1 MDSRTTPTGSKN
13 ATPEKSRSPI
23 EPRRDAIRILPI
35 QPASP
40 QVSNFNSSVI
50 GSPLSLDTILMS
62 QPHVGARDGS
72 DTPSSTVV
80 EFGDISNGI
89 PSATEL
95 IRAFSQPRRRSRSAS
110 KAESKDGRQ
119 DRHRSK
125 SRGAPQSAHVEK
137 EKERSMSS
145 HRAVSKTRESHEART
160 RSAERSTHGD
170 KGLANERVALFLQS
184 MAPKEPNPSDQ
195 DKVLKM
201 ENRGLYQRV
210 AALQCVER
218 ELLAE
223 TQVLSR
229 QLAADKQHH
238 NARRQHYRD
247 ELRKKEVQVRE
258 LEAKIRLLEGTSA
271 PKLDPLLADDEIA
284 AWFQNNDAAWHAWAE
299 KYGHREPE
307 RLTTGLHPMQ
317 LSELHDGVCDFI
329 QLTDEGKLPPDLWT
343 GGIDAVRTLL
353 HGMLT
358 HFICAEAFTTPFWVF
373 DATTIGVLESPAT
386 LTSMKGPLTPA
397 FRADFGLFSDIS
409 PMRPNMATPGSPHY
423 PPTLITSMFPPIGG
437 VSSALGL
444 PGRREVDHLY
454 DMLSRGEIAAQSQR
468 PQASGRHSN
477 SLSSTTRVCRSEPT

>member
-1 MDSRTTPTGSKN
+1 MDGSATPTGSQN
-13 ATPEKSRSPI
+13 AMPEKSRSPI

-40 QVSNFNSSVI
+40 TSAI

-62 QPHVGARDGS
+62 QSHGGARDGS

-110 KAESKDGRQ
+110 KAEAKDSRQ

-145 HRAVSKTRESHEART
+145 SRAVSKTREPNDART
-160 RSAERSTHGD
+160 RSAERSTD
-170 KGLANERVALFLQS
+170 AEKGLANERVAMFLQS
-184 MAPKEPNPSDQ
+184 MAPRVPNPSDQ

-229 QLAADKQHH
+229 QLAADRQHH

-247 ELRKKEVQVRE
+247 ELRKKEVQVRA
-258 LEAKIRLLEGTSA
+258 LEAKIRLLEGTLA

-284 AWFQNNDAAWHAWAE
+284 SWFENHDTAWHAWAE
-299 KYGHREPE
+299 EYGHRDPE

-317 LSELHDGVCDFI
+317 LSELHEGVCDFI
-329 QLTDEGKLPPDLWT
+329 QFTDEGKLPLDLWT

-353 HGMLT
+353 HGMLA
-358 HFICAEAFTTPFWVF
+358 HFICNEAFASPFWVF
-373 DATTIGVLESPAT
+373 DATSIGVLESPAT
-386 LTSMKGPLTPA
+386 LPSMKGSLTPA

-409 PMRPNMATPGSPHY
+409 PMRPNMATSGSPHY
-423 PPTLITSMFPPIGG
+423 PPTLITSMIPPLGG
-437 VSSALGL
+437 ASSSLGL
-444 PGRREVDHLY
+444 PGRREMDHMY
-454 DMLSRGEIAAQSQR
+454 HMLSQGKMPRKANVLK
-468 PQASGRHSN
+468 HSSRRSN
-477 SLSSTTRVCRSEPT
+477 LLFSTTRVRRSEPA

>member
-1 MDSRTTPTGSKN
+1 MDGRTTPTGSKN
-13 ATPEKSRSPI
+13 ATPKKSRSPI

-40 QVSNFNSSVI
+40 QVSNFSSVI
-50 GSPLSLDTILMS
+50 CSPSLDTILMS

-89 PSATEL
+89 PSATEEL
-95 IRAFSQPRRRSRSAS
+95 IRAFSEPRSRSRSAL
-110 KAESKDGRQ
+110 KAEAKDGRQ
-119 DRHRSK
+119 DKHRSK
-125 SRGAPQSAHVEK
+125 SRGAPQSAHGERG
-137 EKERSMSS
+137 KERSMSS
-145 HRAVSKTRESHEART
+145 HRAISKTRESSEART
-160 RSAERSTHGD
+160 RSVERSTHAD
-170 KGLANERVALFLQS
+170 KGLASERVAMFLQS

-229 QLAADKQHH
+229 QLAADRQHH

-258 LEAKIRLLEGTSA
+258 LEAKIRSLEGTSA

-284 AWFQNNDAAWHAWAE
+284 AWFQNHDTTWHAWAE
-299 KYGHREPE
+299 EFGHRDPE

-317 LSELHDGVCDFI
+317 LFELHEAVCGFV

-343 GGIDAVRTLL
+343 GGIDPVRTLL

-373 DATTIGVLESPAT
+373 DATTIRVLESPAT

-409 PMRPNMATPGSPHY
+409 PMRPSMATPGSAHY
-423 PPTLITSMFPPIGG
+423 PPALITSMMPPPRGA
-437 VSSALGL
+437 SLPLSL

-454 DMLSRGEIAAQSQR
+454 DMLSRGKIVAHSQR
-468 PQASGRHSN
+468 SQASGRRSN
-477 SLSSTTRVCRSEPT
+477 PLLSTTRVRRSKPA